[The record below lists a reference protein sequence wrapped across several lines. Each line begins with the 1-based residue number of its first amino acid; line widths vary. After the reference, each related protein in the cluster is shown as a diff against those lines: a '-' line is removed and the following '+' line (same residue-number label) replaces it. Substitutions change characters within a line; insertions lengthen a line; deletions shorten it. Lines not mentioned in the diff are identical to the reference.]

1 MTAAPASLPA
11 ASARIPMA
19 LAGAVFLASYLSWRP
34 SVDIMF
40 TAADALYLLAACL
53 LAARKRIPLQPFG
66 ALTPLWLIAFA
77 TMMTGLLIGSLM
89 GNDPLRWFIVAAQ
102 YCFSWIVL
110 PYLLLGHARL
120 PTHRLVVA
128 LLVGIV
134 AMETVGIVVHF
145 TYTGSFEEARK
156 LLGLDFLS
164 GGGRLGAFAT
174 DANWNGAAI
183 AMALPFAYFLAGK
196 RLISP
201 GLLMVV
207 LGILF
212 YALLLT
218 ASATAFGSAVVGIV
232 LFAIAGAVRP
242 RVWAI
247 VAALALVGVA
257 AQSQFGLPRVF
268 EKRVGSALEN
278 GDIAEAGT
286 FGGRVALIKDAWNLV
301 NDHMLVG
308 VGVDQHRVV
317 SKLRA
322 PVHNMYLLI
331 WVEGGLL
338 ALIGWLGM
346 IAVAMITAFGAFR
359 EDRLAGALAMS
370 VLATFVLF
378 STASPHM
385 YARLWATPVLL
396 ALAIARNAEPL
407 TAARATML
415 AARARQV
422 ARART
427 LAAAA
432 RQM

>member
-1 MTAAPASLPA
+1 MPV
-11 ASARIPMA
+11 A
-19 LAGAVFLASYLSWRP
+19 LVGAVFLASYLSWRP
-34 SVDIMF
+34 SIDIMF
-40 TAADALYLLAACL
+40 TAADALFLVAAGLLAAS
-53 LAARKRIPLQPFG
+53 RRIPLQPFG

-77 TMMTGLLIGSLM
+77 TMMTGLLIGSLL
-89 GNDPLRWFIVAAQ
+89 GNDPFRWFVVAAQ
-102 YCFSWIVL
+102 YCFSWVVL
-110 PYLLLGHARL
+110 PYLLLGHARR

-134 AMETVGIVVHF
+134 AMETVGIVVYF
-145 TYTGSFEEARK
+145 TYTGSFEEARRM
-156 LLGLDFLS
+156 LGLDFLS

-196 RLISP
+196 GLIKARLLI
-201 GLLMVV
+201 VV
-207 LGILF
+207 LGILLC
-212 YALLLT
+212 ALLLT
-218 ASATAFGSAVVGIV
+218 ASATAFGSVLVGIV
-232 LFAIAGAVRP
+232 IFAVAGAVRP
-242 RVWAI
+242 RVWAM
-247 VAALALVGVA
+247 VAAIALIGVA
-257 AQSQFGLPRVF
+257 AESQFGLPRVF

-278 GDIAEAGT
+278 GDITEAGT

-346 IAVAMITAFGAFR
+346 IAVAVITAFIACR
-359 EDRLAGALAMS
+359 DDRLAGALALS

-385 YARLWATPVLL
+385 YARLWATPALL
-396 ALAIARNAEPL
+396 AIAIARNAAPL
-407 TAARATML
+407 TGARATL
-415 AARARQV
+415 RAARARQV
-422 ARART
+422 ERARA
-427 LAAAA
+427 LAVAAK
-432 RQM
+432 QM